1 MQRAHFASRRLYR
14 HTSTAASS
22 STDPF
27 APVAAHLAA
36 LRASLPALL
45 GAGHP
50 AITRSSQYYF
60 QHPSKQVRP
69 LIVLLMAQAT
79 NGLGARWDAKRI
91 EAEQLTAERYGAD
104 AGLDWPLTR
113 PDVLNDWNPN
123 QPRETARFSPTF
135 SVQPPRGAAR
145 RHRVSQPPVD
155 TPSAPEPALAHAV
168 LPTQIRLAQIVEMM
182 HTASLLHDDVI
193 DASAL
198 RRGAPSAPAT
208 FGKKRAVLAGNF
220 VLGRASV
227 ALARLGDSEA
237 TELIA
242 SVLANLVEGE
252 ILQLREVTGAPQD
265 AWNVY
270 LQKTY
275 LKTASLM
282 AKGARA
288 SVVLGGAVDG
298 EVWKEAAYAYGRNIG
313 IAFQVRLLFS
323 RCSSSLTH
331 T

>member
-1 MQRAHFASRRLYR
+1 MQRAHFASRRLYGI
-14 HTSTAASS
+14 
-22 STDPF
+22 P
-27 APVAAHLAA
+27 AP
-36 LRASLPALL
+36 RLPAQQIHSRLLPLTWLPCARHCPLSL

-60 QHPSKQVRP
+60 QHTRRSRCGP

-79 NGLGARWDAKRI
+79 NGLGARWVAKRI

-198 RRGAPSAPAT
+198 RRGAPLSP
-208 FGKKRAVLAGNF
+208 RH
-220 VLGRASV
+220 
-227 ALARLGDSEA
+227 
-237 TELIA
+237 
-242 SVLANLVEGE
+242 
-252 ILQLREVTGAPQD
+252 LRQETRRPRRKLCP
-265 AWNVY
+265 W
-270 LQKTY
+270 T
-275 LKTASLM
+275 
-282 AKGARA
+282 R
-288 SVVLGGAVDG
+288 
-298 EVWKEAAYAYGRNIG
+298 
-313 IAFQVRLLFS
+313 F
-323 RCSSSLTH
+323 RCSSPASVIPRQPSSLPVFWPTSLRARFSNYGRSRAPRRTRGTSTYKKH
-331 T
+331 TSRPRVSWRRALEHPLFLVVQWMVRYGRRLHTRTGVISALPSRCASYFRAALPR